1 MTNSQPHTELC
12 THTLTSIHYRN
23 QNLVDE
29 VLGKKTFTEV
39 MFSQITG
46 RTASAHDLK
55 IIDAALIAI
64 MEHGL
69 TPSSIATRM
78 VAMSSPENIQ
88 SAVAAGLLAV
98 GSQFVGTVEN
108 SAVLLKQIIDA
119 PEGIDAAARA
129 AAGLYRRERRAI
141 PGFGQHMHKPD
152 DPRAAKLLELGRAH
166 PEFEGKYLRAMAALS
181 TEVDRAF
188 GKHITINAT
197 GAVGTLLGELSIPPT
212 LMRGFAVI
220 TRAAGLVA
228 HIAEE
233 QRVPTGRFIWTLI
246 DQAVPY
252 RGQGS
257 SQRQREHH
265 QNDKASAAP
274 KG

>member
-1 MTNSQPHTELC
+1 MNDSTPYTELS
-12 THTLTSIHYRN
+12 THSLTSIHYRN
-23 QNLVDE
+23 DNLVEDI
-29 VLGKKTFTEV
+29 LGKKTFTEV
-39 MFSQITG
+39 MFSQIMA
-46 RTASAHDLK
+46 RDASVHDLR

-69 TPSSIATRM
+69 TPSAIATRM
-78 VAMSSPENIQ
+78 VYSSSPENIQ
-88 SAVAAGLLAV
+88 SGVAAGLLAV

-108 SAVLLKQIIDA
+108 CAILLKQIIDS
-119 PEGIDAAARA
+119 PDGIEVAARA
-129 AAGLYRRERRAI
+129 VAQHYKDERKPI

-152 DPRAAKLLELGRAH
+152 DPRAAKLLELGREH
-166 PEFEGKYLRAMAALS
+166 PEFEGKYLRAIAALS

-197 GAVGTLLGELSIPPT
+197 GAVGTLLGELAIPPA

-233 QRVPTGRFIWTLI
+233 QRVPTGRFIWNLV
-246 DQAVPY
+246 DHAVPY
-252 RGQGS
+252 RGDG
-257 SQRQREHH
+257 
-265 QNDKASAAP
+265 NA
-274 KG
+274 